1 MSEFWACVIAEFRA
15 LGAWCMIHGPEIWLA
30 IAKTAVMLGV
40 FDLGVLA
47 GMYISALMGANRED
61 CDEHKDDL

>member
-1 MSEFWACVIAEFRA
+1 MTLYSIV
-15 LGAWCMIHGPEIWLA
+15 HGPEIWLA

-47 GMYISALMGANRED
+47 GMYLSALMGANRED
-61 CDEHKDDL
+61 CDEHKNDL